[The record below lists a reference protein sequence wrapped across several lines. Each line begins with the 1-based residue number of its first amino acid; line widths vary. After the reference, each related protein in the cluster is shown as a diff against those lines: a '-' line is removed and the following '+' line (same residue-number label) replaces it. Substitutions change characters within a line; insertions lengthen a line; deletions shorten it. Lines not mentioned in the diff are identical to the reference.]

1 MTNPPGGVGG
11 DPTVHRQQPQQP
23 DAAWWDHP
31 AQPTGEQA
39 QPVDPQGWQPTQLNM
54 AAQQPYPPQQGYPQD
69 GGYGQQAGSPQG
81 GGYGQQAA
89 YGQDGGYGQPAYGQD
104 PGFGQQPGGAQG
116 AGYGQQGYG
125 QPPAFGQAGTPVGY
139 GQQAGSSQGAGFGQQ
154 PGFSPP
160 PGPKSNTGLI
170 VGVAIGAV
178 VVLAVAVG
186 AILLVSKKS
195 DSSQADATTTTT
207 TALTTSAPATTR
219 TTAPTTSKAAPAG
232 RGFSYTE
239 YGKDWNFKW
248 NDVALQATYVTGK
261 DYDTCAPIEDSGK
274 LTSMGCKAASLMAW
288 KSENGGLMLT
298 QLVLTMADADKARS
312 AVDLF
317 KDEDLVLPK
326 GTYIADF
333 DTGKWVDGNQSTFLV
348 VTEVTTTS
356 AVDEATADKYMH
368 YRQTDTVAAL
378 GFR

>member
-23 DAAWWDHP
+23 EAAWWDHP
-31 AQPTGEQA
+31 AQPTGEQTQQSA
-39 QPVDPQGWQPTQLNM
+39 DPQGWQPTQLNM
-54 AAQQPYPPQQGYPQD
+54 AAQQPYPPHGFPQD
-69 GGYGQQAGSPQG
+69 AGYGQQAGSPQG

-89 YGQDGGYGQPAYGQD
+89 YGQDA
-104 PGFGQQPGGAQG
+104 GFGQQVGGAQG
-116 AGYGQQGYG
+116 PGYGQQGYSQQAAYGQDAGYG
-125 QPPAFGQAGTPVGY
+125 QPGTPQGVGY
-139 GQQAGSSQGAGFGQQ
+139 GQPAGSPQGAGFGQQ
-154 PGFSPP
+154 PGFPP
-160 PGPKSNTGLI
+160 PQQPKSNTGLI
-170 VGVAIGAV
+170 VGVAIGAI

-195 DSSQADATTTTT
+195 DSSSQADATTTTT
-207 TALTTSAPATTR
+207 TAVTTSAPATTR

-239 YGKDWNFKW
+239 YGKDWNFKF

-261 DYDTCAPIEDSGK
+261 DYDTCAPIEDAGK

-298 QLVLTMADADKARS
+298 QLVLTMTDADKARS